1 MKCNYE
7 FPSIPES
14 GVIAYIEGEIVRIFF
29 NITPA
34 AIAPPMDGAEE
45 DENGDNQPSSVQT
58 YDCEQVDVIGGRDYA
73 DIVSAIVN
81 ERYSPDDVQ
90 AIFANYTEVNNTS
103 PLVKIAVEKQ
113 DEYLN
118 EYSAFQEWRRL
129 AKKVAEETIKII
141 A

>member
-1 MKCNYE
+1 MKSYYQ
-7 FPSIPES
+7 FPSVPES
-14 GVIAYIEGEIVRIFF
+14 GIIAYLEGGLTRIFF
-29 NITPA
+29 NIKPFVF
-34 AIAPPMDGAEE
+34 PKNE
-45 DENGDNQPSSVQT
+45 DEDGMMNFENAPET
-58 YDCEQVDVIGGRDYA
+58 FECEQVDVAGRTYNE
-73 DIVSAIVN
+73 IVSAIVN

-118 EYSAFQEWRRL
+118 EYSAYQEWRRL
-129 AKKVAEETIKII
+129 AKQVAEETLKII